1 MYSSIVILA
10 QLLSAANVLCQPPAP
25 VYFSFIYSGGG
36 AGGFDSSGV
45 IPAVDIALEE
55 IERNNL
61 LPGYNLTYD
70 QAVDSQVWLAIYSF
84 DCNG

>member
-1 MYSSIVILA
+1 MH
-10 QLLSAANVLCQPPAP
+10 LLFATLCLVSAASAKEDSSSKP

-36 AGGFDSSGV
+36 PGGFNSSGV

-55 IERNNL
+55 IQRNNL

-70 QAVDSQVWLAIYSF
+70 EPVDSKVTPSATNSHVSS
-84 DCNG
+84 

>member
-1 MYSSIVILA
+1 MHLLLIALSLLFSTTSAQDSSSK
-10 QLLSAANVLCQPPAP
+10 QP

-70 QAVDSQVWLAIYSF
+70 QPIDSEVASY
-84 DCNG
+84 